1 MYEKPIEIFE
11 EQPIVYATF
20 WERLAAGIL
29 DSIIIGVATFILEKL
44 IDIDFSNLNSYWET
58 NILSGVLTIFY
69 SAYFY
74 SSEKQATWG
83 KQALNIKVT
92 ALNGERVSFINAV
105 VRCIAEYLSFIILFI
120 GYLMM
125 LWDDKNQTLHDKI
138 AGTVVVKSK
147 L

>member
-1 MYEKPIEIFE
+1 MYEQAIEIFE

-29 DSIIIGVATFILEKL
+29 DSIIIGVASFILEKL
-44 IDIDFSNLNSYWET
+44 IDIDLSNLSSSWET
-58 NILSGVLTIFY
+58 NILSGVLSILY

-74 SSEKQATWG
+74 SSQKQATWG

-92 ALNGERVSFINAV
+92 SLNGEKISFFNAV
-105 VRCIAEYLSFIILFI
+105 VRSIAEYLSFIILFI

-147 L
+147 Q